1 MKLFKTIFTLAAC
14 MSLRVL
20 SAQVIYIVGN
30 PKNCENELSDLIQ
43 EVYFSKTG
51 LNASKI
57 RIRSSLQDYQDYN
70 KPNLPELILKN
81 NKKWLTELSKFIET
95 SKANFRS
102 YYETNQIT
110 NSLANVDK
118 ATKSSPFSVYY
129 LNPYNDN
136 NSKPIRWIAIR
147 ETKQLKSN
155 LISSGQIKKPNFF
168 TVINGVGQN
177 ISINSGLK
185 EISIMRGSLLEING
199 YYNINIGRPIGL
211 EYKVRGIT
219 SDWQEYHGVNNF
231 ALGNKEWK
239 LNVPGL
245 TELSGVIEV
254 RLKCISNVYSNVLT
268 FPYKVLREPKIDLLF
283 PENYG
288 QLANC
293 TNNDMER
300 FYVKIRSNLNPSNLQ
315 VRIRK
320 VKDEYNNQVT
330 REMAVECGSY
340 EIKFEDESA
349 SSRGVRYEESSVEK
363 GVYCLYLGCSL
374 FFKENSNDDS
384 SWCHECIDPFDLW
397 ELDFRVYS
405 ASGLVSEWTKSL
417 ITVSLVSF
425 QRDGEKVLCTCQ

>member
-1 MKLFKTIFTLAAC
+1 MKIFKTIFTLAAC
-14 MSLRVL
+14 MSLRVV
-20 SAQVIYIVGN
+20 SAQIIYIVGN
-30 PKNCENELSDLIQ
+30 PKNCEYELSDLIQ

-51 LNASKI
+51 LNASKV
-57 RIRSSLQDYQDYN
+57 RIRSSLKDYQDYN
-70 KPNLPELILKN
+70 NPNLPELILKN
-81 NKKWLTELSKFIET
+81 NKKWLTELSKFIEA
-95 SKANFRS
+95 SKGIYLN
-102 YYETNQIT
+102 YYETSQIT

-136 NSKPIRWIAIR
+136 IFKPFRWFAIS
-147 ETKQLKSN
+147 ETKQLKTK
-155 LISSGQIKKPNFF
+155 LINNGQIKKSNFF

-177 ISINSGLK
+177 ISITSGLK
-185 EISIMRGSLLEING
+185 EISIMRGSSLEIYG
-199 YYNINIGRPIGL
+199 YYNINIGRPIGV

-219 SDWQEYHGVNNF
+219 SDWQEYRGANNF
-231 ALGNKEWK
+231 ELGNKEWK
-239 LNVPGL
+239 LNMPGL
-245 TELSGVIEV
+245 TEPYGIIEV
-254 RLKCISNVYSNVLT
+254 RLKCISNVYSNILT
-268 FPYKVLREPKIDLLF
+268 FSYKVLREPKIDLLF

-320 VKDEYNNQVT
+320 VKDEYNKQVT
-330 REMAVECGSY
+330 REKAVECGSY
-340 EIKFEDESA
+340 EIKSEYESV
-349 SSRGVRYEESSVEK
+349 SSRGVRFEESSVEK

-374 FFKENSNDDS
+374 FFKQDPDDENSS
-384 SWCHECIDPFDLW
+384 CKECIEPFDLW
-397 ELDFRVYS
+397 ELDFRVNP